1 MTEKTSPPLEVEI
14 KLTGGKVALRK
25 AEAALKR
32 RAGKVEWKTDA
43 LVSSYYDTVDRRLSQ
58 RGVSY
63 RVRKKNSSY
72 QQTVKAASVG
82 KGAVAAR
89 PEWEMPIRGA
99 RPALDQLPDEAR
111 ARMGLVLPGEL
122 RKLFSVDVE
131 RKKTVVTITSAGG
144 ASATLEVAIDRGDVI
159 AGRKRDPLNE
169 LEIELVSGSASV
181 IYDLAG
187 TLADVG
193 LSVSRVTKA
202 GRGFALLDGT
212 PPAVPQRA
220 PKLALGAGDTT
231 SEALARIFES
241 GIANVLQNEDAA
253 RDGTDPE
260 GVHQLRVSLRRM
272 RSVLTVFRSIVPAA
286 KVAWAREE
294 LRWLAGEL
302 GPARDWDVFAGEIL
316 APVAGP
322 GIDTEGLKALI
333 KEADKQRIAGY
344 KRVREALAS
353 PRYAKFLL
361 GMSHLV
367 ETHGWMPVNA
377 AADHPLNRPLS
388 EIADGILSSAYKKV
402 SRKGKDLAK
411 LDIPARHEVRI
422 ELKKFRYTV
431 DFLQGI
437 FPAAAVSPFTSALSS
452 MQDKFGHLN
461 DVAVAEHLLG
471 ELVNEKGLALAE
483 RRLRA
488 GTAGQVIG
496 WYARG
501 VHDEEAAFIADWK
514 TLMATP
520 PFWKKSGGKK

>member
-1 MTEKTSPPLEVEI
+1 MTEETSPPLEVEI
-14 KLTGGKVALRK
+14 KLTGGKAALRQ

-72 QQTVKAASVG
+72 LQTVKAASVG
-82 KGAVAAR
+82 KGAAAAR
-89 PEWEMPIRGA
+89 PEWEVPLRGA

-111 ARMGLVLPGEL
+111 SRMGLVLPGEL

-131 RKKTVVTITSAGG
+131 RKKTIVTITSAGG

-187 TLADVG
+187 TLAEVG
-193 LSVSRVTKA
+193 LSVSRITKA
-202 GRGFALLDGT
+202 ARGFALLDGT

-241 GIANVLQNEDAA
+241 GLANVLQNEEPS

-260 GVHQLRVSLRRM
+260 GVHQMRVSLRRM
-272 RSVLTVFRSIVPAA
+272 RSVLTVFKSIVPASN
-286 KVAWAREE
+286 VAWAKEE
-294 LRWLAGEL
+294 LRWLAGEM

-316 APVAGP
+316 APVQGP
-322 GIDTEGLKALI
+322 GIDVDGLKALV
-333 KEADKQRIAGY
+333 KGADKRRADGY

-367 ETHGWMPVNA
+367 ETHGWMPANA
-377 AADHPLNRPLS
+377 KADHPLNRPLS
-388 EIADGILSSAYKKV
+388 DVAGGILDGAYKKV
-402 SRKGKDLAK
+402 RKKGKDLAK

-437 FPAAAVSPFTSALSS
+437 FPVAAVSPFTSALSS

-461 DVAVAEHLLG
+461 DVAVAEQLLG
-471 ELVNEKGLALAE
+471 ELVNEKGLPVAE
-483 RRLRA
+483 RRLR
-488 GTAGQVIG
+488 GGSAGQVIG

-514 TLMATP
+514 ALMAAP
-520 PFWKKSGGKK
+520 PFWTKSGGNK